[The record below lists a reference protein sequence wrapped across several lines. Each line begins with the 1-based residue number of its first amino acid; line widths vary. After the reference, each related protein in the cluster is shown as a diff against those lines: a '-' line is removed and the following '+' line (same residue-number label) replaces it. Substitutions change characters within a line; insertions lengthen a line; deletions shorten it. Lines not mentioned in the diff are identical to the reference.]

1 MLWISTSHSCF
12 INFYQRPAQ
21 EIIMSES
28 TSAQIIIFPTRA
40 LASETA
46 APSVRSQ
53 GEPTEA
59 EARLS
64 RALVGLNEAVTAQ
77 RAAIA
82 AWKTALGDLSSATG
96 RLGTSLRGYGDSLGK
111 LDARVKTLRT
121 EAVKLEAWA
130 DDVIAKEV

>member
-1 MLWISTSHSCF
+1 
-12 INFYQRPAQ
+12 
-21 EIIMSES
+21 MSES
-28 TSAQIIIFPTRA
+28 TTAQIIMFPGRELALETTAPPAKAPLTRPP
-40 LASETA
+40 LAQT
-46 APSVRSQ
+46 Q
-53 GEPTEA
+53 IKPTEA

-64 RALVGLNEAVTAQ
+64 RALIGLNEAVTAQ

-82 AWKTALGDLSSATG
+82 AWKSSLGDLSAATG
-96 RLGTSLRGYGDSLGK
+96 RLGSSLRSYNDSLGK

>member
-1 MLWISTSHSCF
+1 MT
-12 INFYQRPAQ
+12 
-21 EIIMSES
+21 ES
-28 TSAQIIIFPTRA
+28 TTAQIIMFPTRV

-46 APSVRSQ
+46 AP
-53 GEPTEA
+53 PA

-64 RALVGLNEAVTAQ
+64 RALIGLNDAVTAQ

-82 AWKTALGDLSSATG
+82 AWKSSLGDLSAATG
-96 RLGTSLRGYGDSLGK
+96 RLGSSLRSYNDSLGQ

-130 DDVIAKEV
+130 DDVIAREV

>member
-1 MLWISTSHSCF
+1 MTESST
-12 INFYQRPAQ
+12 
-21 EIIMSES
+21 
-28 TSAQIIIFPTRA
+28 AQIILFPSRA

-46 APSVRSQ
+46 APRVRPQ
-53 GEPTEA
+53 TEPTEA

-64 RALVGLNEAVTAQ
+64 RALIGLNEAVTAQ

-82 AWKTALGDLSSATG
+82 AWKSSLGDLSAATG
-96 RLGTSLRGYGDSLGK
+96 RLGSSLRSYNDSLGQ

-130 DDVIAKEV
+130 DDVLAKEG

>member
-1 MLWISTSHSCF
+1 
-12 INFYQRPAQ
+12 
-21 EIIMSES
+21 MSES
-28 TSAQIIIFPTRA
+28 TTAQIIMFPTRA

-46 APSVRSQ
+46 APQARTPLARTPA
-53 GEPTEA
+53 EPTEA

-64 RALVGLNEAVTAQ
+64 RALIGLNDAVTAQ

-82 AWKTALGDLSSATG
+82 AWKSSLGELSTATG
-96 RLGTSLRGYGDSLGK
+96 RLGSSLRSYNDSLGQ

-130 DDVIAKEV
+130 DDVLAREV

>member
-1 MLWISTSHSCF
+1 
-12 INFYQRPAQ
+12 
-21 EIIMSES
+21 MSES
-28 TSAQIIIFPTRA
+28 TTAQIIIFPGRT

-46 APSVRSQ
+46 APVARTRS
-53 GEPTEA
+53 EPTEA

-82 AWKTALGDLSSATG
+82 AWKSSLGDLSAATG
-96 RLGTSLRGYGDSLGK
+96 RLGTSLRSYSDSLGQ

-121 EAVKLEAWA
+121 EAVKLETWA
-130 DDVIAKEV
+130 DDVIAKQV